1 LSTSIWAI
9 EPPPGATTIT
19 ESLSSPLWFPD
30 LEELVAVMMG
40 EQELAAEKTID
51 ILVEGAGEGEV
62 QAGEQ
67 VAYVCEVR
75 LRLPC
80 EASLWQHL
88 ER

>member
-1 LSTSIWAI
+1 
-9 EPPPGATTIT
+9 
-19 ESLSSPLWFPD
+19 
-30 LEELVAVMMG
+30 MMG

-51 ILVEGAGEGEV
+51 MLVEGAGEGEV